1 MICYISNT
9 MKIFITGIAGAIGSH
24 MAERL
29 LKEGH
34 QVVGVDALTPYYSP
48 EIKKINLSDVETAG
62 AKVFVR
68 DLVTD
73 DISSLLEGVDFIF
86 HFAAQPGISA
96 ATSFEEYMRNNLV
109 ATEKLLQASRK
120 ISGLKGFIHA
130 STSSVYGAFAG
141 GDEEVAPKPTSYYG
155 VTKLAAEQL
164 VLSYTRDKD
173 FPATVLRFFSV
184 YGERER
190 PEKLYHKLIKA
201 VLEEKDFTIYKGAEK
216 HIRSYTYVSDI
227 IDGCMLILNNFEKA
241 KGEIFNLGNDK
252 TMTTGEGID
261 LIQEIIGKKVKFIE
275 LPPRSGDQLETSAD
289 ISKMQKTFGYNP
301 KVQLK
306 EGLQAEVEWFKK
318 KIWHK
323 EI

>member
-1 MICYISNT
+1 

-29 LKEGH
+29 LKDGH
-34 QVVGVDALTPYYSP
+34 EVVGVDALTPYYSP
-48 EIKKINLSDVETAG
+48 EIKKINKSDVESLG
-62 AKVFVR
+62 GKVFIR
-68 DLVTD
+68 DLVVD
-73 DISSLLEGVDFIF
+73 DIGSLLEGVDFIF

-96 ATSFEEYMRNNLV
+96 STSFEDYVRNNIV
-109 ATEKLLQASRK
+109 ATEKILQASLR
-120 ISGLKGFIHA
+120 IPSLKGFIHA
-130 STSSVYGAFAG
+130 STSSVYGSFAG

-164 VLSYTRDKD
+164 VLSYVRDKN

-201 VLEEKDFTIYKGAEK
+201 ILEEKEFTVYQGAEK

-227 IDGCMLILNNFEKA
+227 IDGCMLILQNFEKA
-241 KGEIFNLGNDK
+241 KGEIFNLGNNQ

-261 LIQEIIGKKVKFIE
+261 LIQEIIAKKAKLVL
-275 LPPRSGDQLETSAD
+275 LPPRSGDQLETSAN
-289 ISKMQKTFGYNP
+289 ISKMQKVFGYNP
-301 KVQLK
+301 KIQLK
-306 EGLQAEVEWFKK
+306 EGLTAEASWFQRKLWK
-318 KIWHK
+318 KIP
-323 EI
+323 

>member
-1 MICYISNT
+1 
-9 MKIFITGIAGAIGSH
+9 MKIFITGVAGAIGSH

-34 QVVGVDALTPYYSP
+34 EVVGVDALTPYYSP
-48 EIKKINLSDVETAG
+48 EIKKINLVDVEESG
-62 AKVFVR
+62 AKVYIR

-73 DISSLLEGVDFIF
+73 DIQSLLEGVDFIF

-96 ATSFEEYMRNNLV
+96 STSFDEYVRNNIV
-109 ATEKLLQASRK
+109 ATEKLLQCAQH
-120 ISGLKGFIHA
+120 ISTIKGFIHA

-141 GDEEVAPKPTSYYG
+141 GDEETVPKPTSYYG

-164 VLSYTRDKD
+164 VLSYARDKG
-173 FPATVLRFFSV
+173 FPSTVLRFFSV

-201 VLEEKDFTIYKGAEK
+201 VFEEKEFTIYKGAEK
-216 HIRSYTYVSDI
+216 HVRSYTYVSDI
-227 IDGCMLILNNFEKA
+227 IDGCMLVLHNFEKA

-261 LIQEIIGKKVKFIE
+261 AIEEIIGKKIKRVE
-275 LPPRSGDQLETSAD
+275 LPPRSGDQLETSAH
-289 ISKMQKTFGYNP
+289 ISKMQKTFGYSP

-306 EGLQAEVEWFKK
+306 QGLAAEVAWFKE
-318 KIWHK
+318 KIWK
-323 EI
+323 Q

>member
-1 MICYISNT
+1 
-9 MKIFITGIAGAIGSH
+9 MKIFITGVAGAIGSH

-34 QVVGVDALTPYYSP
+34 EVVGVDALTPYYSP
-48 EIKKINLSDVETAG
+48 EIKKINLVDVEESG
-62 AKVFVR
+62 AKVYIR

-73 DISSLLEGVDFIF
+73 DIQSLLEGVDFIF

-96 ATSFEEYMRNNLV
+96 STSFDEYVRNNIV
-109 ATEKLLQASRK
+109 ATEKLLQCAQH
-120 ISGLKGFIHA
+120 ISTIKGFIHA

-141 GDEEVAPKPTSYYG
+141 GDEETVPKPTSYYG

-164 VLSYTRDKD
+164 VLSYARDKG
-173 FPATVLRFFSV
+173 FPSTVLRFFSV

-190 PEKLYHKLIKA
+190 PEKLYHKLIRA
-201 VLEEKDFTIYKGAEK
+201 VFEEKEFTIYKGAEK
-216 HIRSYTYVSDI
+216 HVRSYTYVSDI
-227 IDGCMLILNNFEKA
+227 IDGCMLVLHNFEKA

-261 LIQEIIGKKVKFIE
+261 AIEEIIGKKIKRVE
-275 LPPRSGDQLETSAD
+275 LPPRSGDQLETSAH
-289 ISKMQKTFGYNP
+289 ISKMQKTFGYSP

-306 EGLQAEVEWFKK
+306 QGLAAEVAWFKE
-318 KIWHK
+318 KIWK
-323 EI
+323 VVS

>member
-1 MICYISNT
+1 
-9 MKIFITGIAGAIGSH
+9 MKICITGIAGAIGSH

-29 LKEGH
+29 LAEGH
-34 QVVGVDALTPYYSP
+34 EVVGVDALTPYYSP
-48 EIKKINLSDVETAG
+48 EIKKINLTDVEEVG
-62 AKVFVR
+62 AKVYIR

-73 DISSLLEGVDFIF
+73 NIQDLLEGVDFVF

-96 ATSFEEYMRNNLV
+96 STSFEEYVRNNIV
-109 ATEKLLQASRK
+109 ATEKLLQAARNIPS
-120 ISGLKGFIHA
+120 LKGFIHA

-141 GDEEVAPKPTSYYG
+141 GDEETVPKPTSYYG

-164 VLSYTRDKD
+164 ALSYGRDKGL
-173 FPATVLRFFSV
+173 PVSVLRFFSV

-201 VLEEKDFTIYKGAEK
+201 VLEEKEFTIYKGAEK

-227 IDGCMLILNNFEKA
+227 IDGCMLVLHNFEKA

-252 TMTTGEGID
+252 TMTTGEGIE
-261 LIQEIIGKKVKFIE
+261 LIQEIIGKRAKLIE
-275 LPPRSGDQLETSAD
+275 LPPRSGDQLETSAN
-289 ISKMQKTFGYNP
+289 ISKMQKTFGYSP

-306 EGLQAEVEWFKK
+306 EGLTAETEWFKNK
-318 KIWHK
+318 LWNKDL
-323 EI
+323 

>member
-1 MICYISNT
+1 

-29 LKEGH
+29 CANGH
-34 QVVGVDALTPYYSP
+34 EVVGVDALTPYYSP
-48 EIKKINLSDVETAG
+48 DIKKINISDVEKSG
-62 AKVFVR
+62 AKVFLR

-73 DISSLLEGVDFIF
+73 DISLLLEDVDFIF

-96 ATSFEEYMRNNLV
+96 STSFDEYLRNNVV
-109 ATEKLLQASRK
+109 ATEKLLQCAQRMST
-120 ISGLKGFIHA
+120 LKGFVHA

-141 GDEEVAPKPTSYYG
+141 GDEETVPKPISYYG

-164 VLSYTRDKD
+164 VLSYARDKG

-201 VLEEKDFTIYKGAEK
+201 VLEEKEFTIYKGAEK
-216 HIRSYTYVSDI
+216 HIRSYTYISDI
-227 IDGCMLILNNFEKA
+227 IDGCMLVLNNFDKA

-252 TMTTGEGID
+252 TMTTGEGIA
-261 LIQEIIGKKVKFIE
+261 LIQEIIGKKGNFVE
-275 LPPRSGDQLETSAD
+275 LPPRSGDQLENSAN
-289 ISKMQKTFGYNP
+289 ISKMQKTFGYSP

-306 EGLQAEVEWFKK
+306 EGLSAEVMWFQKSIWQ
-318 KIWHK
+318 KIF
-323 EI
+323 

>member
-1 MICYISNT
+1 

-29 LKEGH
+29 LAEGH
-34 QVVGVDALTPYYSP
+34 QVVGVDALTSYYSP
-48 EIKKINLSDVETAG
+48 DIKKINITDVEKAG
-62 AKVFVR
+62 AHVYIK
-68 DLVTD
+68 DIVTD
-73 DISSLLEGVDFIF
+73 DIQTILEGADFIF

-96 ATSFEEYMRNNLV
+96 STSFDEYVRNNIL
-109 ATEKLLQASRK
+109 ATEKLLQYAQK
-120 ISGLKGFIHA
+120 IPTLQGFIHA

-141 GDEEVAPKPTSYYG
+141 GDEDVAPKPTSYYG

-164 VLSYTRDKD
+164 ALAYFRDKKL
-173 FPATVLRFFSV
+173 PVSVLRFFSV
-184 YGERER
+184 YGPRER

-201 VLEEKDFTIYKGAEK
+201 VLEEKEFTLYQGAEK

-227 IDGCMLILNNFEKA
+227 IDGCMLVLQNFEKA

-261 LIQEIIGKKVKFIE
+261 VIQDIIGKRAKLVT
-275 LPPRSGDQLETSAD
+275 LPPRSGDQLETSAH
-289 ISKMQKTFGYNP
+289 IEKMKRVFGYNP

-306 EGLQAEVEWFKK
+306 DGLQKQVEWYKD
-318 KIWHK
+318 KIFGK
-323 EI
+323 L